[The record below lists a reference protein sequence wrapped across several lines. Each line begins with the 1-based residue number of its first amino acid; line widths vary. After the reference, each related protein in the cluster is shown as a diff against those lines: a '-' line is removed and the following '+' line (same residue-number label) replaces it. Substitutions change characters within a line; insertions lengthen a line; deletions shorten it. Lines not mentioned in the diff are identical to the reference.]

1 MQILEVYILTCII
14 NTNPWN
20 VSQSSLFGLILFCK
34 GTGTNCTGNKTKGNG
49 EETQR
54 RGTSHAFNLRNVD
67 EIIRYS
73 EKKKEKNKFKATEFS
88 VSLHKP
94 FV

>member
-1 MQILEVYILTCII
+1 M
-14 NTNPWN
+14 
-20 VSQSSLFGLILFCK
+20 SQSSLFGLILFCK
-34 GTGTNCTGNKTKGNG
+34 GKGTNCTGNKTKGNG

-54 RGTSHAFNLRNVD
+54 RGSSRAFNLRNVD

-73 EKKKEKNKFKATEFS
+73 EKKKEKNKFKATEIGFS

-94 FV
+94 FLKERSF